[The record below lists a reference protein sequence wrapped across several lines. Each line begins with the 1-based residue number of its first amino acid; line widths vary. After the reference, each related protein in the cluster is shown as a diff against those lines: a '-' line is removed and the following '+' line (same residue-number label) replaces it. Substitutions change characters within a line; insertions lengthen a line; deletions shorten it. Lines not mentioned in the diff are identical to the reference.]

1 MKVVPSDND
10 AVYYYDVLSKQI
22 LDQHHSGDLAVYMKN
37 MMAEAVKNYG
47 SVEEALKKLGSQG
60 ESNYAFEG
68 LDPNTDY
75 LAFAAGLD
83 AAGEVNTKIE
93 SKTFKTKELAAGA
106 TFEVKFT
113 CYYNGADFTITPS
126 DLEFPYYSAIRPA
139 FRYQGLDDDALL
151 QTIIA
156 EDSFMLDFMAAPGV
170 YEYKNEGVYLP
181 DTEYWVL
188 IFGWAAGAPTTSIQ
202 KFPFRTSK
210 PNIDPAACQFTVTH
224 SDLTSRGMNISI
236 EPSDDTVPYMFDL
249 ISEADYEQYKADMKA
264 YVTEYVGQDI
274 DNLDNNRVCGQSG
287 YSYTKVLEPGTKYY
301 VWVASI
307 DEFGKPQA
315 DVYIS
320 DPITTLP
327 KAVSDATVTATID
340 KYFNGDDLYA
350 LDNEKYA
357 DCRGQAYVM
366 VTFAAENAKEWYGT
380 MVAEDPN
387 DPTSAISDEV
397 IETLLVGGT
406 WCPTGKL
413 YLCKWD
419 TEHTILAVG
428 VAADENPGVLLR
440 QSHTFT
446 KAGAAPV
453 SEFVAPESQG
463 VRTGTMKIA
472 PHVASVRNYK

>member
-1 MKVVPSDND
+1 M
-10 AVYYYDVLSKQI
+10 
-22 LDQHHSGDLAVYMKN
+22 
-37 MMAEAVKNYG
+37 
-47 SVEEALKKLGSQG
+47 
-60 ESNYAFEG
+60 
-68 LDPNTDY
+68 
-75 LAFAAGLD
+75 
-83 AAGEVNTKIE
+83 
-93 SKTFKTKELAAGA
+93 
-106 TFEVKFT
+106 
-113 CYYNGADFTITPS
+113 
-126 DLEFPYYSAIRPA
+126 
-139 FRYQGLDDDALL
+139 
-151 QTIIA
+151 
-156 EDSFMLDFMAAPGV
+156 
-170 YEYKNEGVYLP
+170 
-181 DTEYWVL
+181 
-188 IFGWAAGAPTTSIQ
+188 
-202 KFPFRTSK
+202 
-210 PNIDPAACQFTVTH
+210 
-224 SDLTSRGMNISI
+224 
-236 EPSDDTVPYMFDL
+236 
-249 ISEADYEQYKADMKA
+249 
-264 YVTEYVGQDI
+264 
-274 DNLDNNRVCGQSG
+274 
-287 YSYTKVLEPGTKYY
+287 
-301 VWVASI
+301 ASI

-387 DPTSAISDEV
+387 DPTSAISGVEV

-463 VRTGTMKIA
+463 VRTGTMKNA